1 MDSTSKRGLQERT
14 GPKEQQLESLLLT
27 LCAWGGVHGT
37 RDDGLGPREAHR
49 RLWGGHGTELEA
61 TPLPSSC
68 STPQSLTCP
77 GILRVGRVPPGNR
90 DDMKGWKRGWESAIF
105 ILYFP

>member
-1 MDSTSKRGLQERT
+1 MAPGMMGWDPGRPT
-14 GPKEQQLESLLLT
+14 GG
-27 LCAWGGVHGT
+27 CGVGT
-37 RDDGLGPREAHR
+37 VLSWR
-49 RLWGGHGTELEA
+49 RH
-61 TPLPSSC
+61 PLPSSC